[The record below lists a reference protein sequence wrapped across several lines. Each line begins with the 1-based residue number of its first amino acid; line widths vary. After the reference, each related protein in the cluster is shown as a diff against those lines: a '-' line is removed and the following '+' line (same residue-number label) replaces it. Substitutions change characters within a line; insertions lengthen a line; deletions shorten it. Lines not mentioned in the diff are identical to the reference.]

1 MDKGRFSYSTTFSAP
16 KEYPA
21 EVYYGYF
28 ANKEKT
34 KIVAGVPKAGMA
46 NDSWQYDGA
55 EAGQGGSSIPAHLHL
70 VYVAYAEK
78 KFYEVDAALPVD
90 KILALFKEG
99 FLIKDKQNAEGNYPW
114 VPDTYDVLT
123 VGAAPGGIVV
133 VWLSGNHHR
142 REICR
147 LQAKEVE
154 IDKNKFLPYP
164 DLEESQQDFFESLFK
179 ITVPKSVQLA
189 IEENGIPYGL
199 WDKYRL
205 KYRYRFVLDSYKE
218 DDYLEQIYRIN
229 YNGEADYLRDS
240 TEVDQYRLDAIPY
253 NVTFSSYKN
262 NTEITFDDGELMKAF
277 RELRRQYPDD
287 PIDVVIRPKF
297 RYKDFEIFVQCRD
310 QRIQLKKIVVEKS
323 WGIG

>member
-1 MDKGRFSYSTTFSAP
+1 MDKEQVSYSTTFSAP
-16 KEYPA
+16 REYPA

-34 KIVAGVPKAGMA
+34 KIVSGVSKAGMA

-55 EAGQGGSSIPAHLHL
+55 KAGQGGSSIPAHLHL

-78 KFYEVDAALPVD
+78 KFYEVDAALPSD
-90 KILALFKEG
+90 KISALFQEG
-99 FLIKDKQNAEGNYPW
+99 FFIEGEIDTDGNYPW
-114 VPDTYDVLT
+114 VPASYNVLT
-123 VGAAPGGIVV
+123 VGAAPGGVVV

-142 REICR
+142 REVCR

-164 DLEESQQDFFESLFK
+164 DLKESQQDFFESLFK
-179 ITVPKSVQLA
+179 ITVPKPVQLA
-189 IEENGIPYGL
+189 IEEKGIPYGL

-218 DDYLEQIYRIN
+218 DDYLVQIYRIN
-229 YNGEADYLRDS
+229 YNGEREYLKDS
-240 TEVDQYRLDAIPY
+240 TEVGQYKNDAIPY
-253 NVTFSSYKN
+253 NVTFSFYKN
-262 NTEITFDDGELMKAF
+262 NTEITFDDTELMKVF
-277 RELRRQYPDD
+277 SELKRQYPND

-310 QRIQLKKIVVEKS
+310 KRIQLKKIVIERA

>member
-1 MDKGRFSYSTTFSAP
+1 MDKEQFSYSTTFSAP

-34 KIVAGVPKAGMA
+34 KIVAGVPKAGMTGGR
-46 NDSWQYDGA
+46 WQLDGTK
-55 EAGQGGSSIPAHLHL
+55 AGHGGSSIPAHLHL

-90 KILALFKEG
+90 KILALFQEG
-99 FLIKDKQNAEGNYPW
+99 FLIKGKQDKDGNRLW
-114 VPDTYDVLT
+114 DRSTYNVLT
-123 VGAAPGGIVV
+123 VGVAPGDVVV

-142 REICR
+142 REVCR
-147 LQAKEVE
+147 LQAKETFV
-154 IDKNKFLPYP
+154 DVNKFYQNA
-164 DLEESQQDFFESLFK
+164 DEENQEQFFESWFK
-179 ITVPKSVQLA
+179 IAVPEPVQLA

-218 DDYLEQIYRIN
+218 DDYLKQIYRIN
-229 YNGEADYLRDS
+229 YNGEREYLKDS
-240 TEVDQYRLDAIPY
+240 TEVGQYKNDAIPY
-253 NVTFSSYKN
+253 FVTFSFYKN
-262 NTEITFDDGELMKAF
+262 HTEIIFDDTELMKAF
-277 RELRRQYPDD
+277 SELKRQYSDD

-297 RYKDFEIFVQCRD
+297 RYKDFEIFVQCRN
-310 QRIQLKKIVVEKS
+310 QRIQLKKIVIEKS